1 METFELSALQLPQ
14 ELPVTVP
21 SKLVEQRPD
30 VRSAEEQLHAAS
42 AQIGVAA
49 ANMLPQITLSG
60 AYGGTATQIGQL
72 FESGNIFW
80 SMAGSVTQTLF
91 AGGTLLHRKRA
102 AVAAFDQAAAQ
113 YRSVVITAFQNVAD
127 TLRALQFDAEAVNA
141 QVVAEHAA
149 TESLEIARRALQL
162 GSISYLAMLN
172 AEQAY
177 QQAVINLAQA
187 RANRY
192 ADTAALF
199 QALGGGWWNR
209 SPTELV
215 HNQP

>member
-1 METFELSALQLPQ
+1 METFELSTLQLPQ
-14 ELPVTVP
+14 ELPVTLP
-21 SKLVEQRPD
+21 SRLVDQRPD

-72 FESGNIFW
+72 FDSGNIFW

-149 TESLEIARRALQL
+149 AESLEIARRALQL